1 MTKVVEDKIQAKSC
15 DLDDKIKNVKKEL
28 MLCNDN
34 LGTQIDQN
42 SKINNEKI
50 ENLMQE
56 IDNLRNSFNITEK

>member
-50 ENLMQE
+50 ESLMQE

>member
-28 MLCNDN
+28 MQCNDN

>member
-1 MTKVVEDKIQAKSC
+1 MTKVVEDKIQAKSY